1 MRRMPE
7 DLKQR
12 ARRELADQ
20 QEVLRETGPYLTLG
34 IQLVLTILI
43 FFGIGDWL
51 DHHYHTTPLWLA
63 IFTSVGA
70 IASLVYFIVTV
81 IRLQKISDSRS
92 KNETK
97 SK

>member
-1 MRRMPE
+1 MPE

-20 QEVLRETGPYLTLG
+20 QKALQETGPYLTLG

-51 DHHYHTTPLWLA
+51 DHHFHTTPLWIA
-63 IFTSVGA
+63 IFTTFGA
-70 IASLVYFIVTV
+70 IAGLVYFILTV
-81 IRLQKISDSRS
+81 LQLQKNSEKRS
-92 KNETK
+92 KTETK

>member
-1 MRRMPE
+1 MPE

-20 QEVLRETGPYLTLG
+20 QKAMQETGPYLTLG

-51 DHHYHTTPLWLA
+51 DHHFHTTPLWIA
-63 IFTSVGA
+63 IFTTFGA
-70 IASLVYFIVTV
+70 IGSLTYFIVTV
-81 IRLQKISDSRS
+81 LNLQKNSDNKA

-97 SK
+97 AK